1 MLEHI
6 TWARIEM
13 PERVASLRKQDSF
26 TVRRQTVRRG
36 RKPRRVNAARK
47 NAARKNPALAQ
58 NDGASTP

>member
-1 MLEHI
+1 
-6 TWARIEM
+6 M